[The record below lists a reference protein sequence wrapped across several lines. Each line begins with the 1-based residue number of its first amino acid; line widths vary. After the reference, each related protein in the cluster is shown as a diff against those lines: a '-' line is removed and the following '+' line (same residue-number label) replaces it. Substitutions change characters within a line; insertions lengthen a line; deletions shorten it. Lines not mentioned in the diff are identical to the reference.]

1 MEVDMNSVCIALLRA
16 GTVSS
21 AALMLSAH
29 MAGAA
34 DFPSAKYVQVYAH
47 RGGRS
52 FSPENSMPAYKATL
66 RLGTDWVDMDIA
78 LTKDG
83 EVLITHDLVANADI
97 ARSPDGKFIA
107 ENRQALQNL
116 SEGERAAYN
125 ARYAV
130 KNMTFAETQKFDI
143 GRLNPT
149 SAYAKFFPDQL
160 SVDGTR
166 MPLLRDVV
174 RYVNKTS
181 NGEVGFQIEM
191 KTDPGAEYSPDPK
204 IFARALYKI
213 LKEENILDRAEIQAF
228 DFRCLYELQKLDSRV
243 KTAYLT
249 SRDNEKGGSASF
261 FSDDGKIAGAW
272 TGGKLLKDYGAT
284 IPQMVKALG
293 GYAWEPEDAELTRES
308 LDEAHKLGLKVVVW
322 SWPEKLGT
330 SFDPVLAGR
339 MISWGVD
346 GIITDDPGRIF
357 SMLAARGQRAPNRYK
372 TE

>member
-1 MEVDMNSVCIALLRA
+1 MNSVYIALRSA
-16 GTVSS
+16 GTVSA
-21 AALMLSAH
+21 AALILSAQ
-29 MAGAA
+29 MAGAG
-34 DFPSAKYVQVYAH
+34 DLPSAKYVQVYAH

-52 FSPENSMPAYKATL
+52 FSPENSMPAYKSTL
-66 RLGTDWVDMDIA
+66 RLGADWVDMDIA
-78 LTKDG
+78 LTKDN

-97 ARSPDGKFIA
+97 VRGPDGKFIA
-107 ENRQALQNL
+107 ENRQALKNL
-116 SEGERAAYN
+116 SDAELAAYN

-130 KNMTFAETQKFDI
+130 KNMTLAETQKFDI
-143 GRLNPT
+143 GRLNPA

-160 SVDGTR
+160 SVDGTH

-181 NGEVGFQIEM
+181 NSGVGFQIEM

-204 IFARALYKI
+204 IFAKALYKI
-213 LKEENILDRAEIQAF
+213 LQEENILGRAEIQAF

-249 SRDNEKGGSASF
+249 SRDNEKGGSDSF
-261 FSDDGKIAGAW
+261 FSDDEKIAGGW
-272 TGGKLLKDYGAT
+272 TGGKLLKDYGHT

-293 GYAWEPEDAELTRES
+293 GYAWEPEDAELTKES

-330 SFDPVLAGR
+330 SFDPVLADK

-346 GIITDDPGRIF
+346 GIITDDPGRLS
-357 SMLAARGQRAPNRYK
+357 SMLTARGQHAPNRYK
-372 TE
+372 AE